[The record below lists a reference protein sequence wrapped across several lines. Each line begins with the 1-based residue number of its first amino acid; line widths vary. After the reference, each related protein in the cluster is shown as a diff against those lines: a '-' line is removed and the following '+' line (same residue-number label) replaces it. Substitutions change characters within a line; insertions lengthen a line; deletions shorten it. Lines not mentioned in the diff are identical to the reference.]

1 MSQKAYCLRYVDI
14 SETDKALIIGVSV
27 AVGVILLLLV
37 IICLYVLVKRQRR
50 KNRKKKKQQQ
60 QESDDDN
67 SITASREE
75 INYEDRS
82 SQKSE
87 EPDYLET
94 LPDATEPRLEGPGV
108 DVSDVTFHR
117 PASYYNDAADIVD
130 NDELVP
136 EEDPT
141 QRMWDYE
148 PNDEALTFD
157 LKQVKFDRVTPKLPT
172 FSFDVDPRQST
183 VSFT

>member
-50 KNRKKKKQQQ
+50 KNRKKKQQ
-60 QESDDDN
+60 QESDD

-117 PASYYNDAADIVD
+117 QASYYNDAADIVD

-141 QRMWDYE
+141 QRMWEYE

-157 LKQVKFDRVTPKLPT
+157 LKQVKFDRVTSKLPT
-172 FSFDVDPRQST
+172 FGFDVDPRQST